1 MKFQII
7 VPQYKGFSY
16 FHPPYGAMYIAR
28 SLMDEGHEVRIEVG
42 DDWKGFDFEE
52 LHKRIEEFSPDAIGF
67 NATVSTCY
75 LYVKVASKYIKQHFP
90 DIKVI
95 VGGGLTAAADVVLKN
110 TYVDIAVLGEG
121 DITIKHLVDKIGKKT
136 SYADVNGIAYREGDR
151 ILYTAPRSPIA
162 KLDTLGYPAFD
173 LVDIDKYLTNALDF
187 IKGFPTY
194 REWDKRFYEPHRN
207 TKILRIPTSRGCTSK
222 CSFCYRHMS
231 GIRHFSFDYLFDYI
245 EFLMGKFDTNQFSFG
260 DECFS
265 SSKRWSWKFIEAF
278 KERNIDIMFQIFGMR
293 VDTVDREIL
302 QALKEIGC
310 WMIEYG
316 FESGSQKML
325 NVIDKRVSIQDNIN
339 VALWTKEAGIYT
351 SPAFVLGMPGETTE
365 TINETIEFIKKIR
378 YDYYQCTYAFP
389 VPGTPLYD
397 YARLKGYIVDE
408 DKYLEEIYDFTP
420 NNFIESRVFINF
432 TSEDKATMAT
442 WPKEMTKAIK
452 KYNSKGLIQYYFLK
466 LKSAYNRVS
475 QIGLLGYCNDYMKR
489 KVKLYKIIK
498 EGDIRNKHISQQNL
512 ESVNSSRENV
522 ISPEG
527 ESLKEINA
535 RLKEK

>member
-1 MKFQII
+1 
-7 VPQYKGFSY
+7 
-16 FHPPYGAMYIAR
+16 
-28 SLMDEGHEVRIEVG
+28 
-42 DDWKGFDFEE
+42 
-52 LHKRIEEFSPDAIGF
+52 
-67 NATVSTCY
+67 
-75 LYVKVASKYIKQHFP
+75 
-90 DIKVI
+90 
-95 VGGGLTAAADVVLKN
+95 
-110 TYVDIAVLGEG
+110 
-121 DITIKHLVDKIGKKT
+121 
-136 SYADVNGIAYREGDR
+136 
-151 ILYTAPRSPIA
+151 
-162 KLDTLGYPAFD
+162 
-173 LVDIDKYLTNALDF
+173 
-187 IKGFPTY
+187 
-194 REWDKRFYEPHRN
+194 
-207 TKILRIPTSRGCTSK
+207 
-222 CSFCYRHMS
+222 
-231 GIRHFSFDYLFDYI
+231 
-245 EFLMGKFDTNQFSFG
+245 
-260 DECFS
+260 
-265 SSKRWSWKFIEAF
+265 
-278 KERNIDIMFQIFGMR
+278 MFQIFGMR

-365 TINETIEFIKKIR
+365 TINETIEFLKKIR

-420 NNFIESRVFINF
+420 NNFIESKVFINF

-452 KYNSKGLIQYYFLK
+452 KYNSKGLVQYYLLK

-475 QIGLLGYCNDYMKR
+475 KIGLLEYCNDYIKR

-498 EGDIRNKHISQQNL
+498 EGDIRKKHISQQNPK
-512 ESVNSSRENV
+512 SVNSRRENV

-527 ESLKEINA
+527 ESLKKINA
-535 RLKEK
+535 KLKEE

>member
-7 VPQYKGFSY
+7 VPQYKGYSY

-28 SLMDEGHEVRIEVG
+28 SLMDEGHEVKIEVG
-42 DDWKGFDFEE
+42 DDWKSFDFEE
-52 LHKRIEEFSPDAIGF
+52 LHKRIEGFSPDAIGF
-67 NATVSTCY
+67 SATVSTSY
-75 LYVKVASKYIKQHFP
+75 KYVKVASNYIKQHFP
-90 DIKVI
+90 DLKII

-110 TYVDIAVLGEG
+110 TYVDIVVLGEG
-121 DITIKHLVDKIGKKT
+121 DITIKYLIDKIKEKGDY
-136 SYADVNGIAYREGDR
+136 SDVNGIAYREGER
-151 ILYTAPRSPIA
+151 ILYTAPRPPIA
-162 KLDTLGYPAFD
+162 KLDTLGYPVFD
-173 LVDIDKYLTNALDF
+173 LVDIEKYLINAHDF
-187 IKGFPTY
+187 IRGYPSY
-194 REWDKRFYEPHRN
+194 RDWDKRFYEPHRN

-231 GIRHFSFDYLFDYI
+231 GIRQFSFDYLFDYI
-245 EFLMGKFDTNQFSFG
+245 EFLMDKFDTNQFSFG

-265 SSKRWSWKFIEAF
+265 PSKKWSWKFIEAF
-278 KERNIDIMFQIFGMR
+278 KKRNIDIMFQIFGMR

-302 QALKEIGC
+302 HAFKEIGC

-325 NVIDKRVSIQDNIN
+325 NVIEKRVSVQDNIN

-351 SPAFVLGMPGETTE
+351 TPAFVLGMPGETTE
-365 TINETIEFIKKIR
+365 TINETIDFLKKINCEKFQ
-378 YDYYQCTYAFP
+378 YTYAFP

-408 DKYLEEIYDFTP
+408 DKYLEEIYDFAP
-420 NNFIESRVFINF
+420 NDFIESKVFINF

-442 WPKEMTKAIK
+442 WPKEMTKTIK

-466 LKSAYNRVS
+466 LKRVYNRVPKT
-475 QIGLLGYCNDYMKR
+475 GLLEYCNDYIKR
-489 KVKLYKIIK
+489 KVKLYKISK
-498 EGDIRNKHISQQNL
+498 EGDIRNKHISPQDHK
-512 ESVNSSRENV
+512 SVISRREDV

-527 ESLKEINA
+527 ESLRKINVK
-535 RLKEK
+535 LKEL